1 MNGERP
7 GAGEGTGM
15 DEYLMLLAR
24 YGSVFVEQELI
35 PEIEKNCAQQ
45 GIYSQSAYEAFEKY
59 KFAANSMYFHHDYA
73 VKDIP
78 IGQEYEAIAY
88 SVGRKIQSESIQRCP
103 SKVLC
108 FFTAFRT
115 QPFYQAS
122 RGHHELSL
130 IQFEQGIP
138 TVMDELV
145 EITERKPLS
154 TPEQRYIYLGT
165 ESVLKNLVSRQ
176 EAEEAAVDLL
186 EKSGLSGE
194 ESFYKLDEEESS
206 AIYEMIKRLT
216 VERYGLDE
224 RYTKDIL
231 FTGLWKLHMKNRS

>member
-1 MNGERP
+1 MKDREP
-7 GAGEGTGM
+7 GEGTGM